1 MSYPPDSQPATC
13 FAYEPWHY
21 RWIGRDAAAE
31 QRTSGLDLRH
41 FLERYEVP

>member
-41 FLERYEVP
+41 FLERYAVP